1 MLGAASKG
9 GSFSR
14 RPGLPPEA
22 LVDSE
27 MLERSFAELDA
38 WDEWLEN
45 VDAFHPQFM
54 RFPPFVV
61 VSYAWGAREHPDAD
75 PGLRNLIFFC
85 DSREGFMQNGGY
97 LGQFAPSYGRAIERL
112 GSPARDAPSTCTAD
126 GASSDF

>member
-75 PGLRNLIFFC
+75 PGVDPRVGEFNIFLRQPRGL
-85 DSREGFMQNGGY
+85 
-97 LGQFAPSYGRAIERL
+97 APFNCQIGL
-112 GSPARDAPSTCTAD
+112 D
-126 GASSDF
+126 

>member
-54 RFPPFVV
+54 RFP
-61 VSYAWGAREHPDAD
+61 EH
-75 PGLRNLIFFC
+75 LEC
-85 DSREGFMQNGGY
+85 SR
-97 LGQFAPSYGRAIERL
+97 
-112 GSPARDAPSTCTAD
+112 
-126 GASSDF
+126 

>member
-75 PGLRNLIFFC
+75 PGVDPRVGEFNIFLRQPRGFHAKWRIFGAVC
-85 DSREGFMQNGGY
+85 SLLRPCNR
-97 LGQFAPSYGRAIERL
+97 APRL
-112 GSPARDAPSTCTAD
+112 SGARCSTLMHC
-126 GASSDF
+126 

>member
-54 RFPPFVV
+54 RFPP
-61 VSYAWGAREHPDAD
+61 
-75 PGLRNLIFFC
+75 NLKF
-85 DSREGFMQNGGY
+85 REGFMQNGGY
-97 LGQFAPSYGRAIERL
+97 LGQFAPSHGRAIERL
-112 GSPARDAPSTCTAD
+112 GSPARDAPSSCTAD
-126 GASSDF
+126 GASCDF

>member
-75 PGLRNLIFFC
+75 PGVDPLVVEFNIF
-85 DSREGFMQNGGY
+85 
-97 LGQFAPSYGRAIERL
+97 
-112 GSPARDAPSTCTAD
+112 PARDAPPSCTAD